1 MMYHVAVL
9 CSRSTVRLHM
19 FCALL
24 VAWFVVAWFVVCMEA
39 EIGSESDSPL
49 SRAIAVSAAPGA
61 ACVAADAGPPG
72 LRLPYRGL
80 HWKRRQKKVS
90 KRKHAARDGV
100 LQSVSARLGREVK
113 PQLVA
118 DRKRK
123 GSGHD
128 EFAAKH
134 GSFKPELVRELSFG
148 GSGGGDESSSIA
160 AVKRCDLQSVACGVH
175 VKTGR
180 RARSLALN
188 VLSDKVENMLKV
200 EAEKCRIAGGGDVA
214 APRQWHAQKLSWD
227 ETSMRFY
234 CPMDIVKTV
243 CPGLSFEPRKMT
255 VPVRKARR
263 TEDASAAA
271 SSAADVAPAG
281 VAPSSVAASSAAD
294 VAPAAPAEPQTRQVQ
309 ANAKPAYV
317 VQVMQ
322 AGGCIKIGDNIDAEY
337 INRPS
342 VCESTSAEHL
352 YKANPCAKNKN
363 KLIHKT
369 NKRRWSHGCGQMS

>member
-1 MMYHVAVL
+1 
-9 CSRSTVRLHM
+9 M
-19 FCALL
+19 FCRWRWSTWFASSVSWLAL
-24 VAWFVVAWFVVCMEA
+24 EA
-39 EIGSESDSPL
+39 
-49 SRAIAVSAAPGA
+49 
-61 ACVAADAGPPG
+61 
-72 LRLPYRGL
+72 
-80 HWKRRQKKVS
+80 RQQKVS
-90 KRKHAARDGV
+90 KRKHTARDGV

-113 PQLVA
+113 P
-118 DRKRK
+118 RKRK

-134 GSFKPELVRELSFG
+134 GSFKPELIRELSFG

-188 VLSDKVENMLKV
+188 VLSDKVEKMLKV

-352 YKANPCAKNKN
+352 YKANPCATNTKTKQQKQNKQKALEPWVRSDALTAAKRDGDHAFLGLHGDSLAAN
-363 KLIHKT
+363 KLLIAQVELET
-369 NKRRWSHGCGQMS
+369 QGSNILLQD